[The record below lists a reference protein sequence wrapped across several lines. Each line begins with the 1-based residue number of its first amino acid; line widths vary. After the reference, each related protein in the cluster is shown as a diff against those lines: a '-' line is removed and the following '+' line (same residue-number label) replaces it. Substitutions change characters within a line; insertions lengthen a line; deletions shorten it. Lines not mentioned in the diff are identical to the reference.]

1 MKKQLLTAALL
12 VGLLLYGCGN
22 SEDDIL
28 DIAEDANVWEDDSA
42 YEEAD
47 PNYENYTYEEESEED
62 METSTDADTIEDES
76 WDEETS
82 EETSYIVPDSYDFTG
97 KWKNIGETG
106 FGQAQPG
113 AIIIFD
119 GDHCNFYS
127 PSDTYAFYLDGDRY
141 VLSLTS
147 LLGESMEKTVHI
159 IDDNNIEIAGTSLK
173 RVE

>member
-12 VGLLLYGCGN
+12 LGLLLYGCGN

-82 EETSYIVPDSYDFTG
+82 EETSYILMTLQANGKILAKLDSAKHSREQLLYLT
-97 KWKNIGETG
+97 ETT
-106 FGQAQPG
+106 
-113 AIIIFD
+113 AIFIAPAILMLFILM
-119 GDHCNFYS
+119 G
-127 PSDTYAFYLDGDRY
+127 
-141 VLSLTS
+141 
-147 LLGESMEKTVHI
+147 
-159 IDDNNIEIAGTSLK
+159 IDMF
-173 RVE
+173 